1 MIIFFEGPDG
11 SGKST
16 LLNNIDKQFD
26 KYDTFKQ
33 LIIVSN
39 ANSDIP
45 TRPNSDIKRLTE
57 KELYSKLKYMATN
70 KNVLYLVDRGPV
82 SDFIYRI
89 FDKFPTVTTI
99 PTWSKFINKYGH
111 SIMTIF
117 CMSELSEAAMLKRGD
132 NNKIAIQKHS
142 EITKAYEMFIS
153 LCTQIHPY
161 NWARY
166 DFNKRGDFEAT
177 AYAIRHFC
185 YCNMSNNS
193 KRRQ

>member
-16 LLNNIDKQFD
+16 LLNNIDKHFD
-26 KYDTFKQ
+26 EYDIFKQ

-39 ANSDIP
+39 AKSDIP
-45 TRPNSDIKRLTE
+45 TRPNCEIKRIGE
-57 KELYSKLKYMATN
+57 KELYSKLKHMATS
-70 KNVLYLVDRGPV
+70 KNVLCLIDRGPI

-111 SIMTIF
+111 NIMTIF
-117 CMSELSEAAMLKRGD
+117 CMSELSEAAMLARGD
-132 NNKIAIQKHS
+132 NNKIAIEKHS
-142 EITKAYEMFIS
+142 EITKAYEMFINLS
-153 LCTQIHPY
+153 TQIHPY

-166 DFNKRGDFEAT
+166 DFNKRGDFEAV
-177 AYAIRHFC
+177 AYAIRQFC
-185 YCNMSNNS
+185 YCNMSYNN
-193 KRRQ
+193 KRRR